1 MNLSNVYIAIVG
13 FESMV
18 VYKMVVSDITNP
30 ILYYIVSDMTN
41 PICRLTIWVS

>member
-18 VYKMVVSDITNP
+18 VYKMVVSDIANP
-30 ILYYIVSDMTN
+30 ILYISSVTSRIPFVD
-41 PICRLTIWVS
+41 